1 MKVRFGINDEFVV
14 TNGPTDSDT
23 FNTSKQDPDQSLGT
37 ASPVGSNANS
47 TGTENNDKP
56 PKKYLKSGFSG
67 TSKNPKRG
75 SKPNT
80 GVTTFASSM
89 SKAANL
95 ESVKELQGLVGL
107 ENVKSLMEE
116 IVAYVTIER
125 RREQEGLITEPMVL
139 HMIFKGNPG
148 TGKTTVARLMG
159 KLLKE
164 LGVLEKGHLIEVER
178 ADLVGEYVGHTAH
191 RTREQLRKGIGGVL
205 FIDEAY
211 SLARG
216 GTRDFGR
223 EAIDTL
229 VKSMEEHRKEL
240 VIILAGYR
248 DEMDDFLASNPGLR
262 SRFPIHLSF
271 EDYSEEELFDI
282 VKLMIEERQ
291 YRLTE
296 AAEGKLMYVIS
307 NSSQTGHPFG
317 GNARFVR
324 NLAEKAIRQQALRLV
339 NYDSL
344 TREQLIL
351 LEACDI
357 PEETNRI
364 EGTEK
369 VSNLELL
376 NSVRSGTG
384 FAASEG

>member
-1 MKVRFGINDEFVV
+1 MKLRFGFHDEFPAASESGEQSIP
-14 TNGPTDSDT
+14 GPTHNLTPHDT
-23 FNTSKQDPDQSLGT
+23 SRKPGGRQYPGMTGKPGT
-37 ASPVGSNANS
+37 IFTP
-47 TGTENNDKP
+47 TGP
-56 PKKYLKSGFSG
+56 L
-67 TSKNPKRG
+67 
-75 SKPNT
+75 
-80 GVTTFASSM
+80 

-95 ESVKELQGLVGL
+95 ESVKELQRLVGL
-107 ENVKSLMEE
+107 ENIKSLIEE

-125 RREQEGLITEPMVL
+125 RREQEGLATEPMVL

-159 KLLKE
+159 KLFKE
-164 LGVLEKGHLIEVER
+164 LGVLQKGHLIEVER

-216 GTRDFGR
+216 GSRDFGR

-229 VKSMEEHRKEL
+229 VKSMEEYRKEM

-248 DEMDDFLASNPGLR
+248 DEMDNFLASNPGLR

-271 EDYSEEELFDI
+271 NDYSEEELVDI
-282 VKLMIEERQ
+282 AKLMIDQRQ
-291 YRLTE
+291 YRLSE
-296 AAEGKLMYVIS
+296 AAENKLIYVIR

-324 NLAEKAIRQQALRLV
+324 NLVEKAIRMQALRLV
-339 NYDSL
+339 NYKTLS
-344 TREQLIL
+344 REQLIV

-357 PEETNRI
+357 PEDTNRI
-364 EGTEK
+364 EGAEK
-369 VSNLELL
+369 YSNVEPLRQIRPGS
-376 NSVRSGTG
+376 NWAV
-384 FAASEG
+384 SEG